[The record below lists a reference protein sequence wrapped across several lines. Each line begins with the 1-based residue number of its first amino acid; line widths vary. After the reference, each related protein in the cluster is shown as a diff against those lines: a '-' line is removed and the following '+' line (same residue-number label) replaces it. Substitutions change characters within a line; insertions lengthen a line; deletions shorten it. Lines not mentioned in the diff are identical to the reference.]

1 MLDKTNKSEYKLD
14 INYIQSILQQILDKA
29 HTVPEKR
36 IIKRYPNNEN
46 PKKLNFACP
55 ICGDSHHKLSM
66 KRGHFFFSNLFYV
79 CYNEREADSM
89 HFSKLCK
96 KFNIEIDPEK
106 KISIYNYLDN
116 NWTYS
121 KKDDFAMNNM
131 DKLLDLEDFAQYIKQ
146 HPTYLLNFKPVERGS
161 VQWNYLLDRKINNH
175 QNIWEGVY
183 KITDTWYEPVIVILN
198 RSGDKLIGLQLR
210 NLKKEKAKRIYKFV
224 DFQELYNMR
233 HPDAKLDE
241 IEAVSYNKLSAIF
254 NIMNV
259 DFERPVHIFE
269 GYLDSIF
276 FPNSIA
282 LVGLNTDIS
291 MFSDENVEMRFVLD
305 NDRPGQTQAK
315 RMIDDNNSVFLW
327 KRLINKLS
335 RSKPAKY
342 KHHLEEN
349 CTDINAL
356 VEFFDNPNIYQDL
369 KLEEFFAKDK
379 FDLID
384 M

>member
-1 MLDKTNKSEYKLD
+1 MPDKNNKNEYKLD
-14 INYIQSILQQILDKA
+14 IDYIESIIQQILDKA

-36 IIKRYPNNEN
+36 IIKKYPNDQN
-46 PKKLNFACP
+46 PTKYNFACP
-55 ICGDSHHKLSM
+55 ICLDSHSKMSM
-66 KRGHFFFSNLFYV
+66 KRGHLHMKNLFYV
-79 CYNEREADSM
+79 CYNERDSDSM

-96 KFNIEIDPEK
+96 LFNIELDPEK
-106 KISIYNYLDN
+106 KLSIYNYLDN

-121 KKDDFAMNNM
+121 KKEDFAMNNM
-131 DKLLDLEDFAQYIKQ
+131 DRLLDIEDFAKYINQ
-146 HPTYLLNFKPVERGS
+146 HPTYLLNFKPIQRGS
-161 VQWNYLLDRKINNH
+161 VQYNYLLERKINNH

-183 KITDTWYEPVIVILN
+183 KITDKWYEPVIAILN
-198 RSGDKLIGLQLR
+198 RTQDKLIGIQLR
-210 NLKKEKAKRIYKFV
+210 NLKKEKGKRLYKFI

-233 HPDAKLDE
+233 YPEAKLDE
-241 IEAVSYNKLSAIF
+241 IEAISYNKLSAIF
-254 NIMNV
+254 NVMNV

-315 RMIDDNNSVFLW
+315 KMIDENNSVFLW
-327 KRLINKLS
+327 KKLINNLS
-335 RSKPAKY
+335 KSKPAKY
-342 KHHLEEN
+342 KHYLEEN
-349 CTDINAL
+349 CTDINEL
-356 VEFFDNPNIYQDL
+356 VKFFDNPNIYFDF
-369 KLEEFFAKDK
+369 KLDEFFAKDQ